1 MGDNE
6 SMLHVRYILPALMML
21 GAVNAETMPE
31 EAVNTAFTINP
42 VHWDKNIAVVD
53 VCGGEVAGM
62 SDALQWPQTTGELL
76 KLMDALK
83 YEYETRCFQCVVFSM
98 DAAAEGEV
106 AQKALNALVECVTV
120 CDMLRIPLRLAIR
133 KGQDW
138 VDIAPTYTTQTAS
151 HLMLVADGRIRLFNA
166 ESVLQLTV
174 ATPAEAETALKTAA
188 EQGTVV
194 NLFWRPEAATYA
206 RFVEL
211 VERCNTLGVEYALML
226 RP

>member
-1 MGDNE
+1 
-6 SMLHVRYILPALMML
+6 MLHVRYILPALMMF
-21 GAVNAETMPE
+21 GMAHAESTPE
-31 EAVNTAFTINP
+31 EAVSTAFNINP

-53 VCGGEVAGM
+53 VCCGAVPGL
-62 SDALQWPQTTGELL
+62 SDVLQWPETTGELL

-83 YEYETRCFQCVVFSM
+83 YEYETRCFQCVVFSL
-98 DAAAEGEV
+98 DASATGDA

-120 CDMLRIPLRLAIR
+120 CDMLRIPLRLAVR
-133 KGQDW
+133 KGDDW

-151 HLMLVADGRIRLFNA
+151 NLMLGEDGRIRMFNA
-166 ESVLQLTV
+166 ASELQLTV
-174 ATPAEAETALKTAA
+174 ATVTEAESTLKTAA

-194 NLFWRPEAATYA
+194 NLFWQPQAATFA

-211 VERCNTLGVEYALML
+211 VELCNAQSVEYALML

>member
-6 SMLHVRYILPALMML
+6 SMLHVRYILPALMMF
-21 GAVNAETMPE
+21 GMAHAESTPE
-31 EAVNTAFTINP
+31 EAVSTAFNINP

-53 VCGGEVAGM
+53 VCCGAVPGL
-62 SDALQWPQTTGELL
+62 SDVLQWPETTGELL

-83 YEYETRCFQCVVFSM
+83 YEYETRCFQCVVFSL
-98 DAAAEGEV
+98 DAAATGDA

-120 CDMLRIPLRLAIR
+120 CDMLRIPLRLAVR
-133 KGQDW
+133 KGDDW
-138 VDIAPTYTTQTAS
+138 VDVAPTYTTQNAS
-151 HLMLVADGRIRLFNA
+151 NLMLGEDGRIRMFNA
-166 ESVLQLTV
+166 ASELQLTV
-174 ATPAEAETALKTAA
+174 ATVAEAESTLKTIA

-194 NLFWRPEAATYA
+194 NLFWQPQAATFA

-211 VERCNTLGVEYALML
+211 VELCNAQSVEYALML